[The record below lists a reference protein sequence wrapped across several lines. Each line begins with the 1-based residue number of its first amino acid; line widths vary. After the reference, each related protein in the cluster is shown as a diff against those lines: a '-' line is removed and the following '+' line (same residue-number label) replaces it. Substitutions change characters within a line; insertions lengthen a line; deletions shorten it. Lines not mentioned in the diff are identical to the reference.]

1 LVDVQ
6 WISIREIKN
15 KTMKQFLANVQ
26 GVDGYLI
33 FSLVVFFLFFVGLL
47 WWVFTADKGY
57 IKKMKNIPLDN

>member
-1 LVDVQ
+1 MA
-6 WISIREIKN
+6 SIKDIN
-15 KTMKQFLANVQ
+15 IKTMKQFLANVQ

-57 IKKMKNIPLDN
+57 INKMKNIPLDN